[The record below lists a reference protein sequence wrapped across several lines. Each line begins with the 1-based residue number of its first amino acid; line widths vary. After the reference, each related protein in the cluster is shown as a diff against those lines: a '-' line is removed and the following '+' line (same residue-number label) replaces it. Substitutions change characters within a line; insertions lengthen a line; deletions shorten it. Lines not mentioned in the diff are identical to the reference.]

1 MIRRSTSVGQ
11 QLMIS
16 NLILDDFGITTE
28 EVKKAPAVTKR
39 KESLL
44 EKIQK
49 VNNTEDLLKK
59 ADIKR
64 GYSTAKLD
72 SKK

>member
-1 MIRRSTSVGQ
+1 
-11 QLMIS
+11 MIS

>member
-49 VNNTEDLLKK
+49 VNNTEDLLKM